1 MTTTSTGK
9 TPAVVERDAQPY
21 AAMRRQ
27 VTMAQMGEVLPPL
40 IDEVFAWLTAHG
52 GQPAGPP
59 FWRYRVINMAALLDI
74 EVGVA
79 TTDLVEPE
87 GEVVTGMLP
96 AGRYASVEHTG
107 HPDSL
112 MAATRELLD
121 WADEEGLVFDHVE
134 QDDGDHWECR
144 LELYL
149 TDPADEPDLNEWVT
163 ELAFKLAD

>member
-1 MTTTSTGK
+1 
-9 TPAVVERDAQPY
+9 
-21 AAMRRQ
+21 
-27 VTMAQMGEVLPPL
+27 MAEALPPL
-40 IDEVFAWLTAHG
+40 SDQVFEWLSTRG
-52 GQPAGPP
+52 GRPAGPP

-121 WADEEGLVFDHVE
+121 WASRTLAAQGRPVDKESGDE
-134 QDDGDHWECR
+134 QDGG
-144 LELYL
+144 
-149 TDPADEPDLNEWVT
+149 TAGNEGILAAESHAREFIRSRQFAPNVT
-163 ELAFKLAD
+163 TGVRYS